1 VFSGDFEMNTHVY
14 DYLIVGSGTGGATL
28 AFELAARGKEV
39 LVAECG
45 VREPSLGTFKDCVR
59 YYEGSKIT
67 KIPRKSLEGTIL
79 WRTLM
84 VGGSSMVAC
93 GNGVRCLEEELDEF
107 GIHLTDEFR
116 ESEDY
121 LQAGPIDDQ
130 LLSAGSHQIA
140 GAAHEC
146 GYTFQRMPKYVHPE
160 KCKGCHSCSL
170 GCRSNARW
178 CAIQTIDEAEKLGAE
193 LCPGTTI
200 DHVTT
205 QNGKV
210 TGVEGTSIFG
220 PVTLKAKNVILAAGG
235 LGTPVILQR
244 SGIEEA
250 GGNLFIDMLVN
261 VYGSTREV
269 NLVHEPQMALVDLE
283 FHEEDGFIL
292 SPFVN
297 IPRQIRLIEA
307 GVRGSL
313 MNANRMLGL
322 MIKTRDEPAGR
333 VFPDGSISK
342 PVTSKDKERL
352 NKGFQIASEILIKA
366 GADHK
371 SIIKTIPQGAHP
383 GGTAAIG
390 TVIDSNMQT
399 RVEGLFVCDASA
411 LPFAPGLPP
420 ILTIM
425 ALARRLSKII

>member
-1 VFSGDFEMNTHVY
+1 MNTHVY

-28 AFELAARGKEV
+28 AFELAAKGKEV
-39 LVAECG
+39 LVVESG
-45 VREPSLGTFKDCVR
+45 VREPTLGTFKDCER
-59 YYEGSKIT
+59 YYDANKIT
-67 KIPRKSLEGTIL
+67 KIPRKSIEGTIL

-93 GNGVRCLEEELDEF
+93 GNGVRCLEEELEEF
-107 GIHLTDEFR
+107 GISLNEEFR

-121 LQAGPIDDQ
+121 LQTGPIGDQ

-140 GAAHEC
+140 EAAHES

-170 GCRSNARW
+170 GCRNNARW
-178 CAIQTIDEAEKLGAE
+178 GAIQTIDEAERLGAE
-193 LCPGTTI
+193 LCPATTI
-200 DHVTT
+200 DHVKIH
-205 QNGKV
+205 NGKV
-210 TGVEGTSIFG
+210 SGVEGSSLFG
-220 PVTLKAKNVILAAGG
+220 PVILKAKHVVLAAGG

-244 SGIEEA
+244 SGISEA
-250 GGNLFIDMLVN
+250 GSNLFIDMLIN
-261 VYGSTREV
+261 VYGTTREI

-292 SPFVN
+292 SPYIN
-297 IPRQIRLIEA
+297 IPRQVRLIET
-307 GVRGSL
+307 GVKGSL

-322 MIKTRDEPAGR
+322 MIKTRDEPSGR
-333 VFPDGSISK
+333 VFPDGSVSK
-342 PVTSKDKERL
+342 PATPKDRERL
-352 NKGFQIASEILIKA
+352 TKGYQIASEILVKA
-366 GADHK
+366 GADRK
-371 SIIKTIPQGAHP
+371 SIIKSIPQGAHP

-390 TVIDSNMQT
+390 TVIDNNMQT
-399 RVEGLFVCDASA
+399 RIEGLYVCDASA

-425 ALARRLSKII
+425 ALARRLAKII